1 MPAYVSQGVTV
12 AFTGADSGTLTAQL
26 VDITVDATK
35 TDQVDVTYQGTTN
48 QIRDFISGLH
58 DGQSVTLLL
67 NFDPDNARPALGE
80 AGTLVFTFSAW
91 TGVTLN
97 TLTIPVNVEELGDI
111 QATLGDKVTESIK
124 FKVRGAKAWS
134 TVS

>member
-12 AFTGADSGTLTAQL
+12 AFTGDDSGTLTAQL

-67 NFDPDNARPALGE
+67 NFDPDNVRPALGE
-80 AGTLVFTFSAW
+80 AGDLVFSFGAW
-91 TGVTLN
+91 AGTTLN
-97 TLTIPVNVEELGDI
+97 TLTIPCNVEELGDI

-124 FKVRGAKAWS
+124 FKVTGAKAWS
-134 TVS
+134 TV